1 MATRTRKRAG
11 SAKADFSKTR
21 PRVRDRDGKSVTL
34 KWNEPRPDLTVK
46 AIASIQVARRNLGL
60 AGVRLEAETILQSG
74 CGEREVIA
82 RLHRLGPEV
91 SGVLVKM
98 AASGAECSCGAACAD
113 SAIGALG
120 FFPTAESVDCLRRIA
135 DDARAD
141 LGARAKSVAALGR
154 IGAPSCVDYLLGVLT
169 SARDPDLRRAAA
181 RGLGYSRSA
190 TALDRLVTAIKKDRN
205 LLVRQMAYGAVQAI
219 AGANRL
225 RLPKLIPPPSPRLA
239 RPTKATPPKE
249 AQR

>member
-1 MATRTRKRAG
+1 MAKRTRKRAG
-11 SAKADFSKTR
+11 SAKSSFFQAR
-21 PRVRDRDGKSVTL
+21 PRVRDRDGESVTL
-34 KWNEPRPDLTVK
+34 KWNEPRPDLAVK
-46 AIASIQVARRNLGL
+46 AIASVQVARRGLGL

-74 CGEREVIA
+74 CGERDVIE
-82 RLHRLGPEV
+82 RLRRLGPEV
-91 SGVLVKM
+91 AGVLVKI
-98 AASGAECSCGAACAD
+98 AASGAECSCGGACAD

-120 FFPTAESVDCLRRIA
+120 FFPTAESFDCLIRIA

-141 LGARAKSVAALGR
+141 PGARAKSVAALGR
-154 IGAPSCVDYLLGVLT
+154 IGTPSCVDYLLGVLT
-169 SARDPDLRRAAA
+169 GARDPDLRRAAA

-190 TALDRLVTAIKKDRN
+190 TALERLMIVVKKDRN

-225 RLPKLIPPPSPRLA
+225 QVPKLTPPPSPRLA
-239 RPTKATPPKE
+239 RPTKANPPKE